1 MQVNICRIKNKIEIN
16 EAAVR
21 WVGLTAWSKVEM
33 GVIGVGGGGGAEN
46 KNVSIEREPL
56 TKLSLATL
64 IEGENP
70 AEANLGSWGFLQS

>member
-1 MQVNICRIKNKIEIN
+1 
-16 EAAVR
+16 
-21 WVGLTAWSKVEM
+21 M

-70 AEANLGSWGFLQS
+70 AEANLGS